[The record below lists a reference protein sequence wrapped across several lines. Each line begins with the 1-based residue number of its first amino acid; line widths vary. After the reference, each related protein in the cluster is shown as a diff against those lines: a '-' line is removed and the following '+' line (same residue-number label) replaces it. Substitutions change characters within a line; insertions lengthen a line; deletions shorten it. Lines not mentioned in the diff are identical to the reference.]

1 MGSNMTK
8 RFKIEPDLTCHELAG
23 YKLPP
28 CSRCQE
34 DGVEIESEKYGFR
47 VPYNGSNEFY
57 DKDAIKHF
65 KAGYHKARE
74 KFEFSESDLR
84 QAVALSLDDA
94 EKSVIWSK
102 EWYPNKLADKI
113 IASLRTPRHPIA
125 IDVEMVESPSYNAIR
140 MQDKNDCFAYFIPA
154 TNPDGT
160 VKGVYVYE

>member
-1 MGSNMTK
+1 MTK
-8 RFKIEPDLTCHELAG
+8 RFKIEPDFSCPELAG
-23 YKLPP
+23 YKLPEVEQ
-28 CSRCQE
+28 RQE
-34 DGVEIESEKYGFR
+34 DDVVAMAKEEFNSIDKPIRSGIDCHSYKVGFAEC
-47 VPYNGSNEFY
+47 YT
-57 DKDAIKHF
+57 
-65 KAGYHKARE
+65 KARE
-74 KFEFSESDLR
+74 KFEFTESDLR

-113 IASLRTPRHPIA
+113 IASLRTQRTPIA
-125 IDVEMVESPSYNAIR
+125 IEVEMVESPSYNAIR

>member
-1 MGSNMTK
+1 MTK
-8 RFKIEPDLTCHELAG
+8 RFKIEPDLTCPELAG
-23 YKLPP
+23 YKLPEVE
-28 CSRCQE
+28 RRQE
-34 DGVEIESEKYGFR
+34 DEMKVESEKYGFR

-65 KAGYHKARE
+65 EAGYTKARE
-74 KFEFSESDLR
+74 KYEFTEDDMKYIFECGR
-84 QAVALSLDDA
+84 NYQNNA
-94 EKSVIWSK
+94 EVTFKVSI
-102 EWYPNKLADKI
+102 DH
-113 IASLRTPRHPIA
+113 LRTPRHPIA